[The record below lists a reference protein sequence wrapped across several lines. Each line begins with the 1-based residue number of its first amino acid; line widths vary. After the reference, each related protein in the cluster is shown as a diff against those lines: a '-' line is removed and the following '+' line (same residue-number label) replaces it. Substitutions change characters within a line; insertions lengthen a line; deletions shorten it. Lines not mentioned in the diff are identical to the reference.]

1 MTTKTHTI
9 LALAAALSLSAGPL
23 AADEVTDQ
31 LETAKKAY
39 ESGELKSAVEALNFA
54 VAKIQEQMTGK
65 LLTLLPEP
73 LAGWQ
78 ADPPAAQSG
87 GMAAMITGT
96 ALSRR
101 YFREDGAEVT
111 LNLMAD
117 SPLLPMLTMAL
128 SMPFMM
134 QANDGMKTYQLKG
147 HRGTIEHKEGTSE
160 YEISLLVGS
169 RLLVQGSG
177 KGIADQKLLEQYL
190 ETLDLDAIQKSL
202 TN

>member
-1 MTTKTHTI
+1 MIILKRTL
-9 LALAAALSLSAGPL
+9 LALAVALSVTTAVS
-23 AADEVTDQ
+23 ADEVTDQ
-31 LETAKKAY
+31 LETGKKAY
-39 ESGELKSAVEALNFA
+39 EAGELRSAVEALNFA
-54 VAKIQEQMTGK
+54 VAKIQEQMTAR

-73 LAGWQ
+73 LPGWQ
-78 ADPPAAQSG
+78 ADPAASQSG

-147 HRGTIEHKEGTSE
+147 HRGTIEHKDGTSE
-160 YEISLLVGS
+160 YEINLLVGS

-177 KGIADQKLLEQYL
+177 KGLGDQKALEQYL
-190 ETLDLDAIQKSL
+190 EALDLDAIQKSL